1 MALFKFIKGALSS
14 DSPESSKRL
23 LGFIGYISA
32 IIMIAIWRH
41 DLILELLITSG
52 TLLGLGIVEKRLKK

>member
-1 MALFKFIKGALSS
+1 MKALFNFIKSALSK

-23 LGFIGYISA
+23 LGAIGYISG

-41 DLILELLITSG
+41 DLISELLFTSAG
-52 TLLGLGIVEKRLKK
+52 LIGLGILDKTRK

>member
-1 MALFKFIKGALSS
+1 MKALFNFIKSALSK

-23 LGFIGYISA
+23 LGAIGYISG

-41 DLILELLITSG
+41 DLIDDLLLTSA
-52 TLLGLGIVEKRLKK
+52 TLLGLGILDRFKK